1 MQLTRRDAL
10 VALAGT
16 GAAAGALAVGGHVAE
31 TDEESRSDGAPSEA
45 TPIEATPADSV
56 DGPLSSHQRDTAA
69 ALARILY
76 PDAVTGIDAFV
87 ETYLDGLA
95 TDRPDH
101 AAVVGAAVGTL
112 DEYCRTWWGRSFVS
126 LPEDRQEQAPS
137 EMGLSI
143 TDARPS
149 GTDRQRV
156 RYYLVDELLYALYAS
171 PTGGRL
177 LGIENPPG
185 HPGGLDSYQRG
196 PDGG

>member
-1 MQLTRRDAL
+1 VQLTRRDAL

-16 GAAAGALAVGGHVAE
+16 GAAAGAVAVGGLVSDQSEDTPSHDAATETGPRADTPTESAE
-31 TDEESRSDGAPSEA
+31 HPFT
-45 TPIEATPADSV
+45 
-56 DGPLSSHQRDTAA
+56 SHQRDTAA

-76 PDAVTGIDAFV
+76 PDAVTGIHAFV

-101 AAVVGAAVGTL
+101 AAAVGAAVGTL
-112 DEYCRTWWGRSFVS
+112 DEYCRTWWGRPFLS
-126 LPEDRQEQAPS
+126 LPTDRQERVPS

-143 TDARPS
+143 TDPRPA
-149 GTDRQRV
+149 GTDRERV

-196 PDGG
+196 PDGE